1 MKTSVNKT
9 TLISWL
15 LGLIIFT
22 LGILNLVL
30 IHPVPGLVY
39 ILLSLLFFPPV
50 ENLFL
55 QKFGFSIPFPALLIL
70 ALVIFWFTLG
80 VSDLAE
86 MYGL

>member
-1 MKTSVNKT
+1 MKNSIKLTAVLSGF
-9 TLISWL
+9 
-15 LGLIIFT
+15 LGLVIFT
-22 LGILNLVL
+22 LGILNLLFV
-30 IHPVPGLVY
+30 HPVPGMVY

-50 ENLFL
+50 EDFFK
-55 QKFGFSIPFPALLIL
+55 QKFGFSVPFPAFLVL

>member
-1 MKTSVNKT
+1 MKILLNLSIV
-9 TLISWL
+9 LSWF
-15 LGLIIFT
+15 LGLVIFT

-30 IHPVPGLVY
+30 VHPVPGTVY

-50 ENLFL
+50 EGFFKRKL
-55 QKFGFSIPFPALLIL
+55 GFSIPFPALLVL
-70 ALVIFWFTLG
+70 ALIIFWFTLG